1 MNATNDDHAEIRAL
15 SSDEIE
21 SISGAS
27 IADIPGKVVE
37 TMQIFVNCFTWA
49 LESFFV
55 PRCK

>member
-1 MNATNDDHAEIRAL
+1 MSAPTDHEEIRTL

-21 SISGAS
+21 SIGGAG
-27 IADIPGKVVE
+27 IADIPGKIVE
-37 TMQIFVNCFTWA
+37 TVEIFVNCFTWA

>member
-1 MNATNDDHAEIRAL
+1 MKAINDDHEEIRAL
-15 SSDEIE
+15 SSDEID

-27 IADIPGKVVE
+27 IAEIPGKIME
-37 TMQIFVNCFTWA
+37 TAQIFLNCFTWA